1 MADTIHMDAWPNLY
15 DHDDDYD
22 YLRDIRSASQ
32 ISRDRHKALMQH
44 HQNMRDV
51 IIFSFN
57 QLETK
62 LNQSD
67 DPKKEEKLN
76 KLQDCYDEFIARTDE
91 AEQRQ
96 AELYNGLITKA
107 ASVPSLD
114 SIDHLTKI
122 DIDVCID
129 LLMRLIDIYYIS
141 AGI

>member
-1 MADTIHMDAWPNLY
+1 MEKPYMDPWPNLY

-22 YLRDIRSASQ
+22 YQKDVKAASQ
-32 ISRDRHKALMQH
+32 ISRDIHKSLIEH
-44 HQNMRDV
+44 HQNIKDV
-51 IIFSFN
+51 VVFSFN
-57 QLETK
+57 QLVTK
-62 LNQSD
+62 LQQSN
-67 DPKKEEKLN
+67 DPDKEEKIKKLN
-76 KLQDCYDEFIARTDE
+76 YAYSEFLDRAGE

-96 AELYNGLITKA
+96 ADLYAGLITKA

-114 SIDHLTKI
+114 GIDHLTKM